1 MMKKICLFLLILML
15 SILVSSPKIEANG
28 LPYVTYTY
36 SSSTRR
42 FVFTQDAY
50 LPLSVTDNLGGL
62 TLNNPQDITIDRE
75 DNVYIADQGN
85 SRIIKYELRTDQVWI
100 IGEGILDQPKGV
112 HVGNDG
118 HLYVADFGTQKGY
131 QFLFDRITNT
141 YTLGSVYEKPT
152 NTPFFKPNDP
162 FVPTKIV
169 TDQGNNVYLLLA
181 GNINGLVEYENNG
194 TFFGFFGGNR
204 IPNTWDNILRF
215 MLFDEKQRRNWF
227 QMIPKP
233 VYNVAVD
240 QDGLILTT
248 TKGDMG
254 YMKLNIANFV
264 YNRSVWGFDTIEDL
278 FVGPYRTIFTITSD
292 GYITEYGPD
301 GSVLFVFSGPDQYN
315 QKGLFKSPT
324 GIAVDRKSNIY
335 VVDQQTNALQVFVP
349 TDFANLV
356 HYAIDLYQD
365 GKYEESLE
373 PWKEVLKMNSLFDLA
388 NKGLAD
394 AYFAQ
399 MDYEMAMVYYRISR
413 DTQGY
418 SEAFW
423 EVRNTFLLGSG
434 SNIIAML
441 LVLIVLYFINQFTHF
456 TDGLKK
462 PIRRIK
468 VFLSRFKLY
477 HEMVFPFYIFKNP
490 GDGYYG
496 IKRENKGSNLS
507 ATLYVLLFF
516 LAYVYFIF
524 ETSFLFNPFI
534 PTEINLF
541 QQAITVFLPFYLFVL
556 SNYLVCSIRDGEGK
570 LSDVYQASAYT
581 LLPMII
587 TLPLAAIVSKGLT
600 YNEAFI
606 YQTILFVGLFITL
619 LYVIIMVKEVH
630 FYDMKPT
637 IANLFITLFTGLMIL
652 VVVFII
658 YLLLSEVGTLLSD
671 IVRELITRG

>member
-1 MMKKICLFLLILML
+1 MKKIIVLFLVIML
-15 SILVSSPKIEANG
+15 SILVASPKVEANG
-28 LPYVTYTY
+28 LPYATYTY
-36 SSSTRR
+36 SSSSRR

-50 LPLSVTDNLGGL
+50 MPLSISDNLGGL
-62 TLNNPQDITIDRE
+62 TLNNPQDLTIDKD
-75 DNVYIADQGN
+75 DNIYIADQGN
-85 SRIIKYELRTDQVWI
+85 SRIIKYSLQTNAVLV

-112 HVGNDG
+112 HVGRDG
-118 HLYVADFGTQKGY
+118 HLYVADFGNEKGY
-131 QFLFDRITNT
+131 QFLYDKDSDS
-141 YTLGSVYEKPT
+141 YSLGVIYEKPT

-194 TFFGFFGGNR
+194 NFFGFFGGNR
-204 IPNTWDNILRF
+204 IPNTWENVLRF
-215 MLFDEKQRRNWF
+215 MLFDETQRRNWF

-248 TKGDMG
+248 TKGEMG
-254 YMKLNIANFV
+254 YLKLNIANFI

-278 FVGPYRTIFTITSD
+278 YVGPYKTIFSITSD

-301 GSVLFVFSGPDQYN
+301 GSVLFVFSGPDQFN

-324 GIAVDRKSNIY
+324 GIAVDAKSNIY
-335 VVDQQTNALQVFVP
+335 VIDQQTNALQVFVP
-349 TDFANLV
+349 TEFATLV

-365 GKYEESLE
+365 GKYQESLE
-373 PWKEVLKMNSLFDLA
+373 PWKEVLKMNGLFDLA

-399 MDYEMAMVYYRISR
+399 MDYEMAMTYYKVAR

-434 SNIIAML
+434 SFIVTIML
-441 LVLIVLYFINQFTHF
+441 GLIVLYFVNQFTHF
-456 TDGLKK
+456 MDIIKK
-462 PIRRIK
+462 PIRK
-468 VFLSRFKLY
+468 LKTYLSQFKLY
-477 HEMVFPFYIFKNP
+477 QEMIFPFYIIRHP
-490 GDGYYG
+490 ADGYYG
-496 IKRENKGSNLS
+496 IKREAKGSNLS
-507 ATLYVLLFF
+507 ATLYLLLFF
-516 LAYVYFIF
+516 VAYIYFIF
-524 ETSFLFNPFI
+524 ETSFLFNPFF
-534 PTEINLF
+534 PSEINLF
-541 QQAITVFLPFYLFVL
+541 QQTITIFLPFILFVV

-587 TLPLAAIVSKGLT
+587 TLPLVAIVSKGLT
-600 YNEAFI
+600 YNESFI
-606 YQTILFVGLFITL
+606 YQTLLFVGLFITI
-619 LYVIIMVKEVH
+619 LYFIIMVKEIH

-637 IANLFITLFTGLMIL
+637 FINLFITVFTGLMIL

-658 YLLLSEVGTLLSD
+658 YLLLNEVATLISD
-671 IVRELITRG
+671 VVRELITRG